1 MAESSL
7 LIRPFKEGDEEALV
21 SLWNMCKLTVPWNN
35 PYKDIARKLKVQSEL
50 FLMGYLEDKLIAS
63 IMAGYDGHRGWINYF
78 AVHPDFQSRGY
89 GKQLMDNVENKL
101 RELGCPKIN
110 LQIREGNDKVF
121 SYYQKLGFVEEKRI
135 NMGKS
140 LEEDQCLYSHTALKN
155 IQIFLDK
162 LCLNF

>member
-1 MAESSL
+1 MTESSL

-35 PYKDIARKLKVQSEL
+35 PYKDIARKLKVQAEL
-50 FLMGYLEDKLIAS
+50 FLVGYLEDKLIAS
-63 IMAGYDGHRGWINYF
+63 VMAGYDGHRGWINYF
-78 AVHPDFQSRGY
+78 AVHPDFQARGY
-89 GKQLMDNVENKL
+89 GKQLMENVENGL

-135 NMGKS
+135 NMGKR
-140 LEEDQCLYSHTALKN
+140 LEDDQ
-155 IQIFLDK
+155 
-162 LCLNF
+162 